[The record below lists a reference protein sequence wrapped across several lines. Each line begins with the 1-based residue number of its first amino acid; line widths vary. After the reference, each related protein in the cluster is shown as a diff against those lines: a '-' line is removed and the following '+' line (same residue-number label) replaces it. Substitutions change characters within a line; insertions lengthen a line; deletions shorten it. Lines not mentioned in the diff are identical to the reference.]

1 MQKES
6 NSLSANDK
14 KYNILIVD
22 DSKSIIMTLTLLL
35 EEAGYNV
42 TSSINGQEAITSII
56 NEKPDLIILDIQM
69 PVLDGYK
76 TIERLKMDNDTS
88 NIPVIFH
95 TADTKPETIKHL
107 FELGASD
114 YICKPVVPEELLIRV
129 AKEIQ
134 NVSLHNE
141 IKDKMS
147 RLAVAI
153 SRDSLTQ
160 ANNKHHIVS
169 IINKMMKRLK
179 EEDKGIFSL
188 IYIDID
194 NFHSFNGVHDLKH
207 SNRALKEF
215 ASTIKDSLKEN
226 DVLARWEGDR
236 FMVLLPQTAKE
247 RLQKVAK
254 KILDDTNKKVFSPQ
268 LDLTCSIVIKEI
280 SPEDDIQN
288 TILTMQKT
296 MKKLK
301 SARRNSIFLIENK

>member
-1 MQKES
+1 MHEES
-6 NSLSANDK
+6 NPISIDNN

-35 EEAGYNV
+35 EGEGYHV
-42 TSSINGQEAITSII
+42 FSSLNGQEAIASI
-56 NEKPDLIILDIQM
+56 EEKKPDLIILDVQM
-69 PVLDGYK
+69 PVLDGYE
-76 TIERLKMDNDTS
+76 TIKRLKKYDETAD
-88 NIPVIFH
+88 IPVIFH

-114 YICKPVVPEELLIRV
+114 YISKPVIPEELLVRV

-134 NVSLHNE
+134 NVTLQNE
-141 IKDKMS
+141 IQDKMS

-153 SRDSLTQ
+153 SRDNLTQ
-160 ANNKHHIVS
+160 VNNKHHIVS
-169 IINKMMKRLK
+169 LINKLMKKLK

-194 NFHSFNGVHDLKH
+194 NFHSFNRVHDLKIA
-207 SNRALKEF
+207 NRVLKEF
-215 ASTIKDSLKEN
+215 ANTIQGSLRDT

-236 FMVLLPQTAKE
+236 FMVLLPETAKE
-247 RLQKVAK
+247 RLRKVAK
-254 KILDDTNKKVFSPQ
+254 KILDDTNNKTFSPQ

-280 SPEDDIQN
+280 TPEDEIQN
-288 TILTMQKT
+288 TILMMQKT

-301 SARRNSIFLIENK
+301 DARRNSIFLIENK